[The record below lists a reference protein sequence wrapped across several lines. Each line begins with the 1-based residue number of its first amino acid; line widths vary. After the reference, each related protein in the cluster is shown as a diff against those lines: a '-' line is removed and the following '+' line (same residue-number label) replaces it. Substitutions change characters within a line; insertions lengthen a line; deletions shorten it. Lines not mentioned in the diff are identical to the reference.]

1 MKKKDRTESLA
12 NSILQHISTRE
23 ELDRKTEQV
32 LSKIGKLNYEKQRNQ
47 HQLYGIESDLQMQE
61 QLLHALSLA
70 KLLIEGQENRE
81 NKKENGGN

>member
-47 HQLYGIESDLQMQE
+47 HQLYEIESNLHMQE

-70 KLLIEGQENRE
+70 KLLIDGQGEQ
-81 NKKENGGN
+81 KENGGN